1 MTDQRKGLGAGW
13 VITILGAITGA
24 VSVVFGFLLQK
35 SLSVVIIVMAVVFAI
50 GTFKDDILSLVK
62 DQQRQSE
69 ASEIRQLEFERE
81 RLRLEAEE
89 RQQRLKLEAEQR
101 AREAR
106 AQQAREKQRAEEL
119 ERLRFTETE
128 VREQPAGPKSYD
140 RMNWTRSNRG
150 NIHNGTI
157 YDSVESVTVANGVI
171 TIPTKKEFVNPDPD
185 HSRAMSVFYRVEYY
199 CEAQRKRTTD
209 IKAYSGSNGSG
220 ELLYSKTT
228 SDWTEIKHWDP
239 ACRDYMRK

>member
-106 AQQAREKQRAEEL
+106 AQQARERERAEEL
-119 ERLRFTETE
+119 ERLRLGQSE
-128 VREQPAGPKSYD
+128 VREQPVGPKSYD
-140 RMNWTRSNRG
+140 RMNWSRSNRG
-150 NIHNGTI
+150 NIYNGTM

-171 TIPTKKEFVNPDPD
+171 TIPTKKEFVNPDTD

-199 CEAQRKRTTD
+199 CEAQRKRTVD
-209 IKAYSGSNGSG
+209 VRGYSGSNGTG
-220 ELLYSKTT
+220 ELLYIRT
-228 SDWTEIKHWDP
+228 SGDWTEIKHWDP
-239 ACRDYMRK
+239 ACRDYLRK

>member
-1 MTDQRKGLGAGW
+1 MEQQSKTLGAGW

-24 VSVVFGFLLQK
+24 VGVVFGYLFQK
-35 SLSVVIIVMAVVFAI
+35 SLSVIIIVMAVVFAI
-50 GTFKDDILSLVK
+50 GTFKDDVLGLVK
-62 DQQRQSE
+62 DQQKRNE

-157 YDSVESVTVANGVI
+157 YDSVQSVTVANGVI

-209 IKAYSGSNGSG
+209 IKAYSGSNGTG